1 MKIKFNESM
10 RAKLAKA
17 GLVSTYEG
25 KQFIAN
31 GTAFELPCMIA
42 DTVLNGWAFNIGAY
56 SYVGSGFRYY
66 CNLSIGRFCSIG
78 EDVKVG
84 LHSHPL
90 DSFSTSSLF
99 YDDTFAKRINPLKIR
114 DFSPCLPVTIG
125 NDVWIGSNVLIM
137 NGINIGDG
145 AVIAAGAVVTKDV
158 AAYDIVGGVPARKI
172 KERVIQQN
180 FYDNYKPW
188 GILVQSNFTEYLPF
202 RKRLKR
208 FLKI

>member
-1 MKIKFNESM
+1 MDFK
-10 RAKLAKA
+10 
-17 GLVSTYEG
+17 
-25 KQFIAN
+25 
-31 GTAFELPCMIA
+31 P
-42 DTVLNGWAFNIGAY
+42 D
-56 SYVGSGFRYY
+56 GS
-66 CNLSIGRFCSIG
+66 
-78 EDVKVG
+78 VV
-84 LHSHPL
+84 
-90 DSFSTSSLF
+90 
-99 YDDTFAKRINPLKIR
+99 
-114 DFSPCLPVTIG
+114 IG
-125 NDVWIGSNVLIM
+125 NDVWIGTNVLIKS
-137 NGINIGDG
+137 GVTIGDG